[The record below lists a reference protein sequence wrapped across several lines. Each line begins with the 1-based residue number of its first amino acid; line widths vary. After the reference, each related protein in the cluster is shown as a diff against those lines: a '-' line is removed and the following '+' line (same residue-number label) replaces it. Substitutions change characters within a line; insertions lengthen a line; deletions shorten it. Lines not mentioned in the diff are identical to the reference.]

1 MPHVK
6 IDFLSDEKTIEVHF
20 RPSVSIQEEG
30 AIEQRW
36 GIGREDGEE
45 ATDEDLAEWMDS
57 ETGLP
62 EDLLSLVVETMNA
75 MLHDPKHYYIR
86 LLYDREPDDEPPA
99 VEPDALETT
108 RLVAAV
114 QALLDQEG
122 VSYR

>member
-20 RPSVSIQEEG
+20 RPSATIQEEG
-30 AIEQRW
+30 AVEQRW
-36 GIGREDGEE
+36 GIGREEGEE
-45 ATDEDLAEWMDS
+45 ATEEDLAEWMDS
-57 ETGLP
+57 DTGLP
-62 EDLLSLVVETMNA
+62 DILLPMVVETMNA
-75 MLHDPKHYYIR
+75 MIHDPKHYYIR

-99 VEPDALETT
+99 VEPDSLETT

-114 QALLDQEG
+114 QSLLDQEG

>member
-30 AIEQRW
+30 AMEQRW

-45 ATDEDLAEWMDS
+45 ATEEDLAEWMDS

-62 EDLLSLVVETMNA
+62 EDLLPMVVETMNA

-86 LLYDREPDDEPPA
+86 LLFDRDPDDEPPA
-99 VEPDALETT
+99 VEPEALETP

>member
-30 AIEQRW
+30 AMEQRW

-45 ATDEDLAEWMDS
+45 ATDEDIAEWSDS

-62 EDLLSLVVETMNA
+62 EDLIPLVVETMNA
-75 MLHDPKHYYIR
+75 MLRDPNSYYIR

-99 VEPDALETT
+99 VEPEALETP

-114 QALLDQEG
+114 QALLDKEG